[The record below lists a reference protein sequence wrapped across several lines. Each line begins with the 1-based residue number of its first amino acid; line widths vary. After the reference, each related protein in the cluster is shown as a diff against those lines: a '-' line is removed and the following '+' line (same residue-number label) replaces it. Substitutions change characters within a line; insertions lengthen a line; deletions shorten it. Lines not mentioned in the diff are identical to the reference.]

1 MVTARQMTTQW
12 TINVGTK
19 LNIEVQQILENVFLQ
34 KWHFRSTPWNI
45 QKMLRYYYE
54 LVWKAGKCLMEM
66 THSESQTVKWKKF
79 VIFTSAKTE

>member
-1 MVTARQMTTQW
+1 MVTVRQMTTQW

-19 LNIEVQQILENVFLQ
+19 LNILYTTNTW